1 MTAVPESSTPTAEI
15 YWRPGCPYC
24 SALRRD
30 LERRD
35 VPAIWHNIWADEQAR
50 AFVRSVNNGNE
61 TVPTVRVGSTT
72 VTNPSGTQV
81 ARLLA
86 GDQPLPQQP
95 SGSSPPGPATLDWV
109 ATVRWIASWL
119 PTIGFIVA
127 GVAAARQGQG
137 TLSWGFIALAA
148 AAWWLTRPMRRGQGR
163 P

>member
-1 MTAVPESSTPTAEI
+1 MPESSALTAEI

-30 LERRD
+30 LDRRG
-35 VPAIWHNIWADEQAR
+35 VPTVWRDIWVDEQAR
-50 AFVRSVNNGNE
+50 AFVRSVNNDNE

-72 VTNPSGTQV
+72 LTNPSGARV

-86 GDQPLPQQP
+86 GDPSLPQP
-95 SGSSPPGPATLDWV
+95 KPGGNGPPGSSTTPAG
-109 ATVRWIASWL
+109 ARAARQIASWL

-127 GVAAARQGQG
+127 GLALARQDQG
-137 TLSWGFIALAA
+137 ALSWGFGLLAV
-148 AAWWLTRPMRRGQGR
+148 AAWWLTRPLREQDR